1 MNFSNNDIPAQVS
14 KLIQT
19 LQDKGFEGWI
29 VGGAIR
35 TLLLNKIP
43 YDWDI
48 TTNATPAQ
56 VQEIFQHTIETG
68 IAYGTVTV
76 VIDGMNMQVTT
87 FRKESGYED
96 HRKPSDVTYCDNLED
111 DLSRRDFT
119 MNAIAY
125 DPNNQ
130 EFKDPFYGVQDIEQQ
145 LIKAVGDSKLR
156 FKEDSLRI
164 LRAVRFQS
172 QLGFLIETETL
183 SAMAQASGQLPTLS
197 RERIFEE
204 MNKWLVGDHFS
215 MTRETAQQ
223 IDFKNLFLI
232 PPESTLFEKWDL
244 IGTISPTVLFRFCAF
259 FDLYTGT
266 QPIETKL
273 ANCLKLLNSLK
284 CSQKTV
290 SKVTQFIEYL
300 NKEYELEVTS
310 DRLKFLK
317 QSLEIG
323 FEQAVLLLNW
333 KLEGTENKAMYL
345 KAKDMLLRLQKS
357 NYETQVIPL
366 AINGSRVMELLNLPQ
381 GPEIRAVL
389 EKLENWVLDN
399 PDQNKALILEKLLI
413 EKKIT

>member
-35 TLLLNKIP
+35 TLLLGQVP

-48 TTNATPAQ
+48 TTNATPTQ

-76 VIDGMNMQVTT
+76 VIGGMNMQVTT
-87 FRKESGYED
+87 YRKESGYAD
-96 HRKPSDVTYCDNLED
+96 HRKPSEVSYCDNLED

-130 EFKDPFYGVQDIEQQ
+130 EFKDPFYGAQDIEQQ
-145 LIKAVGDSKLR
+145 WIKAVGDSSLR

-164 LRAVRFQS
+164 LRAIRFQS
-172 QLGFLIETETL
+172 QLGFLIEEETL
-183 SAMAQASGQLPTLS
+183 KAMSAASHQLPTLS

-204 MNKWLVGDHFS
+204 MSKWLVGDHFS

-223 IDFKNLFLI
+223 IDLKNLLSI
-232 PPESTLFEKWDL
+232 PPETTLYENWDL

-259 FDLYTGT
+259 FDLYTGD

-273 ANCLKLLNSLK
+273 SNCLKLLTSLK
-284 CSQKTV
+284 CSQKVT
-290 SKVTQFIEYL
+290 SKVIQFIEYL
-300 NKEYELEVTS
+300 NKGYELEVTS
-310 DRLKFLK
+310 ERLSFLK

-323 FEQAVLLLNW
+323 FEHALLLINW
-333 KLEGTENKAMYL
+333 KLEGLQNKSLYL
-345 KAKDMLLRLQKS
+345 KAKDLLLRLQNS
-357 NYETQVIPL
+357 NFEMQVRPL

-381 GPEIRAVL
+381 GPEIKVVL
-389 EKLENWVLDN
+389 EKLENWVLDH
-399 PDQNKALILEKLLI
+399 PEQNKAQILETLLI
-413 EKKIT
+413 SKQLY